1 VQQAARDAFA
11 KLESGTSRAHLLPP
25 EESSERLAGF
35 IVDALLDAGIVAR
48 NELDRA
54 VSAVAGEIEVNKAM
68 ADYWCMDCPLRP
80 PEHRRRSQ

>member
-1 VQQAARDAFA
+1 
-11 KLESGTSRAHLLPP
+11 LPP
-25 EESSERLAGF
+25 EQSSRRLAGF

-54 VSAVAGEIEVNKAM
+54 ESVVAEEIDANKAM
-68 ADYWCMDCPLRP
+68 ADYWCLDCPLRP